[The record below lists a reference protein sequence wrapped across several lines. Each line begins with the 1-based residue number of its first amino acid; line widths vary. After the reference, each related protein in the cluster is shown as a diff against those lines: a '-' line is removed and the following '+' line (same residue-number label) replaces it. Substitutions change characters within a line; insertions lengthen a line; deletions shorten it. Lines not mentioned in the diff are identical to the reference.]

1 MTAEQIEKLL
11 ASKDIAFSI
20 DIDVYRQDL
29 IFVYGGT
36 EKSQKRRV
44 KKMIDKRFYKHL
56 DALYYTMSEIKSYR
70 GLYSSA
76 PPLKIITIKN
86 QESFWDFQNILV
98 HETLHAAFDILR
110 GVGVE
115 PSEQSEEAYTY
126 LQQHIFE
133 QINYLMF
140 KEDGEEE
147 ETISE
152 GDSSK

>member
-1 MTAEQIEKLL
+1 MTAEEIEKLL
-11 ASKDIAFSI
+11 ASKDIVFSV

-44 KKMIDKRFYKHL
+44 KKIIDKRYYKHL
-56 DALYYTMSEIKSYR
+56 DALYHTMMEIPSYR

-86 QESFWDFQNILV
+86 QDSFWDFQNILV

-133 QINYLMF
+133 QINYQMF
-140 KEDGEEE
+140 KEEDE

-152 GDSSK
+152 L